1 MKALRTG
8 RGSGGDVGGG
18 DVLSTYLKSGSSFLV
33 QVLLAV
39 PEVGLWLMVWLWHKM
54 EQLLGIPG
62 ILWLLWLLLVI
73 GILSFDVK

>member
-1 MKALRTG
+1 MDKIF
-8 RGSGGDVGGG
+8 
-18 DVLSTYLKSGSSFLV
+18 FL